1 MADRCL
7 LHLVDASTYRA
18 RPWASHAEFGPTPK
32 AHFQMMITAVKSIA
46 ERLASSPRR
55 LWAVAFAILFALS
68 ASWSLTTPI
77 GGAPDEPAHIIRAG
91 AVARGQVNG
100 VEVMTPHT
108 VGGIQGYWA
117 ESGVELPRIYED
129 LAETH
134 WCYAFKSW
142 QSADCAPPLK
152 QRSGT
157 AQVTTSA
164 GRYHPAYY
172 FAVGWPSLL
181 LPGKTAFYLMRLISA
196 AICSALVAS
205 AVVSAAE
212 WRRRSLSILGV
223 VAAATPMSLFMFGV
237 VNPSGPEIA
246 AGILVWS
253 AAVALLMNPDPQL
266 LSRRVAR
273 LGIGAVVL
281 ISIRP
286 LGLIWL
292 SGAVFFALLL
302 GRRGVLGDILRHR
315 ATWAWGAVAAV
326 SAVVALVWS
335 STHPDNSTINAPS
348 NFTPL
353 SAARQTFDNGLLY
366 MKQMIGYF
374 GWLDAEPPA
383 ATLLL
388 WCAVAIALV
397 LLALCYARLRE
408 TLAVLGILVGIVA
421 IPLVAQAMQAEKVG
435 MIWQGRYLLP
445 FAVGLPIVCAAICH
459 ERLPRGGFA
468 WRRLMVLCSLAL
480 ALADFAGFIW
490 ALRRN
495 TVGTGG
501 SFFISPAHW
510 SPPFVGWQP
519 WVLVYGAGVLALG
532 LLVALSDRKGTDRPQ
547 DESESAGTSGDGA
560 DDGSTPL
567 AAARAEA

>member
-1 MADRCL
+1 
-7 LHLVDASTYRA
+7 
-18 RPWASHAEFGPTPK
+18 
-32 AHFQMMITAVKSIA
+32 MMITAVKSIA
-46 ERLASSPRR
+46 ERLASTPRR

-68 ASWSLTTPI
+68 ASWSLATPI
-77 GGAPDEPAHIIRAG
+77 GGSPDEPAHLIRAG

-100 VEVMTPHT
+100 EEIMIPHT
-108 VGGIQGYWA
+108 VGGIKGYWA

-129 LAETH
+129 VADTH
-134 WCYAFKSW
+134 SCYAFKPW
-142 QSADCAPPLK
+142 QSADCAPSLK

-157 AQVTTSA
+157 TEVTTSA

-196 AICSALVAS
+196 VICSALVAS

-212 WRRRSLSILGV
+212 WRRRSLGLLGV

-273 LGIGAVVL
+273 LGIGAIVL

-286 LGLIWL
+286 LGLIWF

-302 GRRGVLGDILRHR
+302 GRKDALASILRHR
-315 ATWAWGAVAAV
+315 ATWAWSALTAV
-326 SAVVALVWS
+326 SAGVALVWS
-335 STHPDNSTINAPS
+335 SAHPDHSVINAPS
-348 NFTPL
+348 GFTPL

-388 WCAVAIALV
+388 WCGVAIALV
-397 LLALCYARLRE
+397 LLALCYARLRDA
-408 TLAVLGILVGIVA
+408 LAVLGILAGIVA
-421 IPLVAQAMQAEKVG
+421 IPLVAQAMQAREVG

-445 FAVGLPIVCAAICH
+445 FAVGLPIVCVAICH
-459 ERLPRGGFA
+459 ERLPGGGFS
-468 WRRLMVLCSLAL
+468 WRRLMVLCSGAL
-480 ALADFAGFIW
+480 ALADFAAFVW
-490 ALRRN
+490 ALRRMA
-495 TVGTGG
+495 VGTGG

-510 SPPFVGWQP
+510 APPFVGWQP
-519 WVLVYGAGVLALG
+519 CVLVYGMAAVALG
-532 LLVALSDRKGTDRPQ
+532 LLVVLSDRKGTDQEQ
-547 DESESAGTSGDGA
+547 DESSSAGTSGDGA
-560 DDGSTPL
+560 GDGNTPL
-567 AAARAEA
+567 AAVRAEA

>member
-1 MADRCL
+1 M
-7 LHLVDASTYRA
+7 V
-18 RPWASHAEFGPTPK
+18 PHAEFGPTPK

-46 ERLASSPRR
+46 ERLATSPRR

-68 ASWSLTTPI
+68 ASWSLATPI
-77 GGAPDEPAHIIRAG
+77 GGSPDEPAHLIRAG

-100 VEVMTPHT
+100 EEVMTPHT
-108 VGGIQGYWA
+108 VGGIKSYWA
-117 ESGVELPRIYED
+117 ESGVVLPRIYED
-129 LAETH
+129 VAETH
-134 WCYAFKSW
+134 SCYAFKPW
-142 QSADCAPPLK
+142 QSADCAPALK

-157 AQVTTSA
+157 AEVTTSA

-196 AICSALVAS
+196 AICAALVAS

-212 WRRRSLSILGV
+212 WRRRSLGILGV

-273 LGIGAVVL
+273 LGIGATVL

-286 LGLIWL
+286 LGVIWC

-302 GRRGVLGDILRHR
+302 LGRRDVLGSILRHR
-315 ATWAWGAVAAV
+315 ATWVWGALTAV
-326 SAVVALVWS
+326 SAGVALVWS
-335 STHPDNSTINAPS
+335 STHPDHSVINAPS
-348 NFTPL
+348 GFTPL

-383 ATLLL
+383 VTLLL
-388 WCAVAIALV
+388 WCGVAVLLS
-397 LLALCYARLRE
+397 LLALCYARLRDS
-408 TLAVLGILVGIVA
+408 LAVLGILAGIVV
-421 IPLVAQAMQAEKVG
+421 IPLVAQAMQAQKVG

-459 ERLPRGGFA
+459 ERLPQGGFA
-468 WRRLMVLCSLAL
+468 WRRLMVLCSAVL
-480 ALADFAGFIW
+480 ALADFAAFVW
-490 ALRRN
+490 ALRRMA
-495 TVGTGG
+495 VGTGG

-510 SPPFVGWQP
+510 APPFVGWQP
-519 WVLVYGAGVLALG
+519 CVLLYGVAVAALG
-532 LLVALSDRKGTDRPQ
+532 LLVALSDRKETDQ
-547 DESESAGTSGDGA
+547 QQGEVSSAGTSGDGA
-560 DDGSTPL
+560 DDGSAPL
-567 AAARAEA
+567 AAVRAEA

>member
-1 MADRCL
+1 
-7 LHLVDASTYRA
+7 
-18 RPWASHAEFGPTPK
+18 
-32 AHFQMMITAVKSIA
+32 MMITAVKSIA

-100 VEVMTPHT
+100 EEVMTPHT

-117 ESGVELPRIYED
+117 ESGVVLPRIYED

-157 AQVTTSA
+157 AEVTTSA

-223 VAAATPMSLFMFGV
+223 VAATTPMSLFMFGV

-253 AAVALLMNPDPQL
+253 SAVALLMNPDPQL

-326 SAVVALVWS
+326 SAGVALVWS

-397 LLALCYARLRE
+397 LLALCYARLRD

-421 IPLVAQAMQAEKVG
+421 IPLVAQAMQAQKVG

-468 WRRLMVLCSLAL
+468 WRRLMVLCSFAL

-547 DESESAGTSGDGA
+547 DESASAGTSGDGA